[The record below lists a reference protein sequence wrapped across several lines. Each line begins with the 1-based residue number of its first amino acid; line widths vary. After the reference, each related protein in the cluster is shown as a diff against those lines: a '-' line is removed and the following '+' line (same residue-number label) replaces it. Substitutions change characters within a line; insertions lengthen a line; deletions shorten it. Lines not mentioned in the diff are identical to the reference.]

1 MQLLSVANYPRVLPL
16 LERAELNTYFAGAV
30 LNDKADGPVYVDDEL
45 NPSVAYIRDRN

>member
-30 LNDKADGPVYVDDEL
+30 LNDKADGLVYVDDEL
-45 NPSVAYIRDRN
+45 SPTAAYIRASN